1 MTFKVKTKG
10 QNEGEELLV
19 PKLRFKGFNNQ
30 WRKIKLKDIS
40 TDVSY
45 GMNSAATEYDG
56 FNKYIRITDIDEE
69 TSLYNNNPVSPS
81 GNLDDKFLVKD
92 NDILFARTG
101 ASTGKAYLYNK
112 TDGKLYFAGFLIR
125 ANIKKDY
132 NSRFIFEQ
140 TKLGKYNNWV
150 KIMSIRSGQP
160 GINSIE
166 YGNYEFS
173 ITHIDE
179 QKKIANVIELVNKK
193 IELQKQKIEALKI
206 YKRGLINK
214 IFNIQYNNTL
224 RLKDLIKEKSIRNKE
239 NIVKEVYSV
248 NNKCGF
254 ILQAEQF
261 KDREVASE
269 DTSNYK
275 IVQYNDFAYN
285 PARINVGSI
294 ARMKKYNKGII
305 SPMYIC
311 FSCREKLLPEYLEYY
326 YNSEVFRHEMTK
338 RLEGSVRMCLSYESM
353 TNIPVDLP
361 KVEEQKRITK
371 VLVEIDN
378 KIEKEEIIF
387 SAIKKLKKGLLQKMF
402 I

>member
-1 MTFKVKTKG
+1 M
-10 QNEGEELLV
+10 LA
-19 PKLRFKGFNNQ
+19 PKLRFKEFNDE
-30 WRKIKLKDIS
+30 WKKIKLKKLLKFKNGINAS
-40 TDVSY
+40 KESY
-45 GMNSAATEYDG
+45 GHG
-56 FNKYIRITDIDEE
+56 VKYISVRDILNNNYITYDNIKGLVDIDENTLDENAVHYGDIVFQRSSE
-69 TSLYNNNPVSPS
+69 TFEDIGQANVYLDENKIATFGGFVIRGKKISDYDPIFFNYLLKSPLSRKSIIVKGAGAQHYNISQEELEKISLYFP
-81 GNLDDKFLVKD
+81 NLYEQQKIGKFLSVLD
-92 NDILFARTG
+92 
-101 ASTGKAYLYNK
+101 
-112 TDGKLYFAGFLIR
+112 
-125 ANIKKDY
+125 
-132 NSRFIFEQ
+132 
-140 TKLGKYNNWV
+140 
-150 KIMSIRSGQP
+150 
-160 GINSIE
+160 
-166 YGNYEFS
+166 
-173 ITHIDE
+173 
-179 QKKIANVIELVNKK
+179 KK
-193 IELQKQKIEALKI
+193 IELQQRKIEVLKM

-311 FSCREKLLPEYLEYY
+311 FSCKEKLLPEYLEYY